1 MLVVL
6 SGGLLAALSGT
17 GLSAVSQAF
26 AEEDECKDNG
36 NSNCKE
42 EKQKIHQ
49 EDNCRIENEIKNDDS
64 DGNSNGQTGNGDIVC
79 WDFAQNPENGDAI
92 VDLDPFQPNPFALIG

>member
-26 AEEDECKDNG
+26 AEEDECKDNHP
-36 NSNCKE
+36 KL
-42 EKQKIHQ
+42 QIHPP
-49 EDNCRIENEIKNDDS
+49 DH
-64 DGNSNGQTGNGDIVC
+64 
-79 WDFAQNPENGDAI
+79 
-92 VDLDPFQPNPFALIG
+92 PNPKAFML